1 MILSGVYAVV
11 ILLLLFLI
19 YFRIEKVHHQKNI
32 TSIPIRIWVNGTRGK
47 SSVTR
52 LIGAGLRATGK
63 KVIAKTTGTKARF
76 ITKNDFELPVLRLGK
91 ANIKEQIGILKMAA
105 KEKPDAVVL
114 ECMALR
120 PDLQRTESIQI
131 VQPTVVVI
139 TNVRADHLDV
149 MGPTIKDIAKTF
161 IHVAPDNCR
170 VFTTTSHIFDDC
182 AQSMNRKNITI
193 SFSDAAAISDSTMK
207 KFSYIEHKENVA
219 LALDVCEYFGIERKN
234 ALQEMYHAYPDPGVL
249 QKYVIDFD
257 GKKST
262 LIYAMAVNDPD
273 STYRIWQTID
283 KGFPEIA
290 VLINCRSDRID
301 RSIQLAGLVSRHLTA
316 HKYILTGA
324 GTDIV
329 KRIMVK
335 TINKNSILDSGNREP
350 HQVYHAIGKFIADNS
365 LIFAIGNTVGY
376 GEQLIAEFLKHEE
389 NAC

>member
-76 ITKNDFELPVLRLGK
+76 IVKNDFELPVLRLGK
-91 ANIKEQIGILKMAA
+91 ANIKEQISMLKMAA
-105 KEKPDAVVL
+105 RNRPDAVVL

-120 PDLQRTESIQI
+120 PDLQWTESIKI

-161 IHVAPDNCR
+161 IHAAPDNCR
-170 VFTTTSHIFDDC
+170 VFTTTSHIFDDYTHI
-182 AQSMNRKNITI
+182 MNRKNIQI
-193 SFSDAAAISDSTMK
+193 YFSDTIDISENIMK
-207 KFSYIEHKENVA
+207 KFPYIEHKENVA
-219 LALDVCEYFGIERKN
+219 LALDVCEYFGINKKD
-234 ALQEMYHAYPDPGVL
+234 ALREMYHAHPDPGVL
-249 QKYVIDFD
+249 QEYVINFG
-257 GKKST
+257 GKQCT
-262 LIYAMAVNDPD
+262 LMYAMAANDPD
-273 STYRIWQTID
+273 STYLIWQTID
-283 KGFPEIA
+283 KKFPEIA

-301 RSIQLAGLVSRHLTA
+301 RSIQLAELVTKRLTA

-324 GTDIV
+324 GTDIM
-329 KRIMVK
+329 KKSIVK
-335 TINKNSILDSGNREP
+335 TINKNSILDVGNKNP
-350 HQVYHAIGKFIADNS
+350 QQVYQAIGKFIADNS

-376 GEQLIAEFLKHEE
+376 GEQLIAEFLKYEVK
-389 NAC
+389 AC